1 MTTIA
6 IKKQGVEPT
15 VVLLSAGIGNRIKSN
30 EPRALIPYAN
40 TTLIEYQIRTIS
52 NSFNKCDIIVV
63 CGHESYKINKR
74 LEPYKNVR
82 IVENEN
88 YEITGS
94 ASSMRLG
101 FNNTKNNRVI
111 LIHGDLIFNKQTISN
126 LDYRQSFLLV
136 DNRDMIKEREVGVV
150 ISDNE
155 CASNMCFGVDTKWC
169 QIAHFTGKELERLRR
184 DLNKN
189 NDFNKR
195 RLTFE
200 VINDLINTKGSF
212 KCYEPEEMQIFELDS
227 MKDFLEGE
235 VNIR

>member
-6 IKKQGVEPT
+6 IRKQGVEPT

-30 EPRALIPYAN
+30 EPRALIPYKDG
-40 TTLIEYQIRTIS
+40 TLIEHQIKVIS

-63 CGHESYKINKR
+63 CGYDSYKINKKM
-74 LEPYKNVR
+74 EPYKNVR

-88 YEITGS
+88 YETTGS

-101 FNNTKNNRVI
+101 FNNMKNNRVV

-136 DNRDMIKEREVGVV
+136 DNNSMIKQREVGVV
-150 ISDNE
+150 ISENE
-155 CASNMCFGVDTKWC
+155 RASNMCYGVDTKWC

-184 DLNKN
+184 NFNKN
-189 NDFNKR
+189 NDFNKKK
-195 RLTFE
+195 LTFE
-200 VINDLINTKGSF
+200 IINELIDTKGNF
-212 KCYEPEEMQIFELDS
+212 ECYEPEEMKIFELDS
-227 MKDFLEGE
+227 MKDFSEGE
-235 VNIR
+235 VNI